1 MWQTFAVGHGEVD
14 ATVPEL
20 WQAAA
25 EALAANRNW
34 DMLDLS
40 SPAGLA
46 CFARVAPNEIVP
58 EDMALKA
65 FNLGSPVWSE
75 VPVAALP
82 PLLLLQNY
90 LQLAYAHKTHSVVI
104 CERGAAEVI
113 AENMAKFKQHSHPVS
128 EPAATCS
135 GHTRALRS
143 ALLLLKLVSA
153 LASFKVENDRVYA
166 AIKAIWTAIGFIADH
181 KISQQAAKLISQ
193 PQTRAEA
200 EARPEGV
207 LSRMLIQ
214 LVLPVIKLLLKTDTE
229 AAYQCI
235 CCACKLIMGLM
246 PKTKPALC
254 HLVASEIVSKGDIWP
269 CSFLLLRMDILS
281 HCMDILSLCITLPHS
296 IIRGMIAYCFF
307 VRVAYCFVRVAFA

>member
-1 MWQTFAVGHGEVD
+1 MFPYTLALCIRQTFAVGHGDVN
-14 ATVPEL
+14 AAVPEL

-34 DMLDLS
+34 DMMDLS

-46 CFARVAPNEIVP
+46 CFARVAPNEVVP

-90 LQLAYAHKTHSVVI
+90 LQIAYAHKTNSVEI
-104 CERGAAEVI
+104 CEHGAAEVI
-113 AENMAKFKQHSHPVS
+113 AENMAKFRQHSHPAS
-128 EPAATCS
+128 ASNASAATCS
-135 GHTRALRS
+135 GHARALRS

-153 LASFKVENDRVYA
+153 VASIKVENDRVYA

-181 KISQQAAKLISQ
+181 QVPKQAAKLACRSQ
-193 PQTRAEA
+193 TKAEA
-200 EARPEGV
+200 ETRPEGI

-214 LVLPVIKLLLKTDTE
+214 LVLPAIKPLLKTDTG
-229 AAYQCI
+229 AAYQCL
-235 CCACKLIMGLM
+235 CCACKLIIGLL
-246 PKTKPALC
+246 PTSNPALC
-254 HLVASEIVSKGDIWP
+254 HLVASEIVSEGDVLP
-269 CSFLLLRMDILS
+269 CSFLLLCHSMLFGCCVYNS
-281 HCMDILSLCITLPHS
+281 HHANL
-296 IIRGMIAYCFF
+296 
-307 VRVAYCFVRVAFA
+307 

>member
-14 ATVPEL
+14 AAVPEL

-58 EDMALKA
+58 EEMALKA

-90 LQLAYAHKTHSVVI
+90 LQLAYAHKTNSVEI

-113 AENMAKFKQHSHPVS
+113 AENMAKFRQHSHPAS
-128 EPAATCS
+128 ASNASAATCS
-135 GHTRALRS
+135 GHTQALRS
-143 ALLLLKLVSA
+143 ALLFLKLVSA
-153 LASFKVENDRVYA
+153 LASIKVENDRVCA
-166 AIKAIWTAIGFIADH
+166 ATKAIWTAIGFIADH
-181 KISQQAAKLISQ
+181 KISKQAAKLSSQ
-193 PQTRAEA
+193 SQTRAQA
-200 EARPEGV
+200 EARPEGA

-214 LVLPVIKLLLKTDTE
+214 LVLPVIKPLLKTDTE

-235 CCACKLIMGLM
+235 CCACKLIMGLL
-246 PKTKPALC
+246 PNTKPALC
-254 HLVASEIVSKGDIWP
+254 HLVASEIVSEGDILP
-269 CSFLLLRMDILS
+269 CIFLLLRCNAS
-281 HCMDILSLCITLPHS
+281 F
-296 IIRGMIAYCFF
+296 A
-307 VRVAYCFVRVAFA
+307 CFVFNAHHAKL